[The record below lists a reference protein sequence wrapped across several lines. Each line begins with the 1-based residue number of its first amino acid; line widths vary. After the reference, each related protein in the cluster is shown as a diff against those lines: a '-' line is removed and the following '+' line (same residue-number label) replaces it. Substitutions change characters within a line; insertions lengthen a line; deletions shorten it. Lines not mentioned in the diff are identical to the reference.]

1 MKLLSLHIENFGTF
15 HGYDLTLDPSMEVLY
30 RENGWGKSTLAVF
43 IKAMLFGL
51 PATTKRSLDE
61 NERKKYAP
69 WQGGAYGG
77 SISFSC
83 AKGSFRA
90 ERFFGAKESG
100 DTFALYDLATNRPS
114 DAFSAALGCELFGV
128 DANGFERSTY
138 LSQGLFDL
146 KSGNAEISARLGNLL
161 DDVDDIGSFDEARE
175 YLDKRRRFYVT
186 TGNRGAIAQ
195 MEQELLEKQRD
206 LEACLRKEE
215 AREVQEQELEQLR
228 VQFGA
233 TGSTLEQVRAEMQ
246 KAALSRERAALV
258 ERKNSMLNELNRMS
272 AAKKALRDFFQGF
285 PPSTQE
291 LDHHLDLHERI
302 KESQIRLE
310 AMPQGV
316 SEPETFARLKRAYP
330 AGVPAEE
337 NLGRL
342 EQENEELRR
351 VGARTE
357 ALQKIKN
364 EETDD
369 PRFAKG
375 IPSEARLQAAANA
388 LNQAE
393 RLRSAVEAVE
403 EKRKASP
410 RQGLP
415 GRLLGILCAVL
426 AVVCIAL
433 YWLPAGASF
442 GLLFPLLGGGF
453 AIVAVILLLLFL
465 RGDRLRK
472 AAWREE
478 DENLTAWVAEEE
490 RARGSVRAL
499 LREYGMPGEDP
510 SAELAELTLLSKQQR
525 EQTRR
530 HAAMGEELVTL
541 ERRRGVLV
549 GSIRTYLS
557 RFFPQVPVKADYRS
571 EIDLLRRDRETL
583 VRLDSEVRKR
593 QYDHAAA
600 EAVLE
605 DLKRQLHPFLRRYD
619 PKGTLEP
626 AECLALIT
634 EKREEY
640 SRLCKDMTRK
650 ENELKIFIAEKR
662 LEEEMPEEPDGYDA
676 LVAREAAAQKE
687 LNELQRKK
695 TVVKANLD
703 RLAADTDRIPDL
715 RAELEQKKEQ
725 IAVAKANYAT
735 ISKTLVLLE
744 ESKLALSTRYLGD
757 MQASFDA
764 YLEMLVGEAAPDS
777 MLDDTFEVRL
787 QGGGQT
793 RTMESFSRGWRDAV
807 QFCVRL
813 ALTDAM
819 YAEGEAP
826 FLLLDDPFVNLDDAR
841 LEAARRMLERLK
853 EKYQIIYMVCQ
864 KERA

>member
-15 HGYDLTLDPSMEVLY
+15 HDYDLTLDPSMEVLY

-77 SISFSC
+77 SICFSC

-100 DTFALYDLATNRPS
+100 DTFALYDLSTNRPS
-114 DAFSAALGCELFGV
+114 AAFSSALGCELFGV

-161 DDVDDIGSFDEARE
+161 DDVDDIGSFDAARE

-195 MEQELLEKQRD
+195 MEQELLEKQRE
-206 LEACLRKEE
+206 LEGCMRKDE
-215 AREVQEQELEQLR
+215 AHAVQEQELEQLR
-228 VQFGA
+228 EQFRKA
-233 TGSTLEQVRAEMQ
+233 QTSLEQVRAEMQ

-258 ERKNSMLNELNRMS
+258 ERKNSMLNELNRLS
-272 AAKKALRDFFQGF
+272 ASKKALRDFFQGF

-291 LDHHLDLHERI
+291 LDHHLDLYEKI
-302 KESQIRLE
+302 KESQIRIE
-310 AMPQGV
+310 AMPLGV
-316 SEPETFARLKRAYP
+316 SDPETFTRLKRTYP

-351 VGARTE
+351 VCSRAE
-357 ALQKIKN
+357 ALQRIRN
-364 EETDD
+364 EEQPD
-369 PRFAKG
+369 PRFAAG
-375 IPSEARLQAAANA
+375 VPSEARLEAAEAALRQA
-388 LNQAE
+388 Q
-393 RLRSAVEAVE
+393 RLQEA
-403 EKRKASP
+403 KDAILQGRKESP
-410 RQGLP
+410 RRISPCLVIGI
-415 GRLLGILCAVL
+415 LLGVL
-426 AVVCIAL
+426 GMALGAL
-433 YWLPAGASF
+433 YWLPVAASMGF
-442 GLLFPLLGGGF
+442 LSLIAGGGCL
-453 AIVAVILLLLFL
+453 AVAVVLLVLALRQSRRRSTAHRAEDAQILTW
-465 RGDRLRK
+465 DE
-472 AAWREE
+472 AREKSE
-478 DENLTAWVAEEE
+478 A
-490 RARGSVRAL
+490 SVRGFL
-499 LREYGMPGEDP
+499 KEYGMPGEAL
-510 SAELAELTLLSKQQR
+510 SGELTQLTLFAKQQR
-525 EQTRR
+525 EQRQR
-530 HAAMGEELVTL
+530 QAAMAEELVAL
-541 ERRRGVLV
+541 ERRRGGLV
-549 GSIRTYLS
+549 ESIRAYLT
-557 RFFPQVPVKADYRS
+557 RFFPQVPVKPDYRA
-571 EIDLLRRDRETL
+571 EIDLLCRDRETL
-583 VRLDSEVRKR
+583 VRLDTEARRR
-593 QYDHAAA
+593 QYDRAAA
-600 EAVLE
+600 EAMLE

-640 SRLCKDMTRK
+640 ARLCKDMTRR
-650 ENELKIFIAEKR
+650 ENELKIFIAEKK
-662 LEEEMPEEPDGYDA
+662 LEEEMPEEPAGYDR
-676 LVAREAAAQKE
+676 LVAQEAALQKE

-695 TVVKANLD
+695 TLVKANLD

-715 RAELEQKKEQ
+715 NAELAQKKEQ
-725 IAVAKANYAT
+725 IRVAKANYAT

-777 MLDDTFEVRL
+777 MLDDSFEVRL

-793 RTMESFSRGWRDAV
+793 RSMESFSRGWRDAV
-807 QFCVRL
+807 QFCVRM

-819 YAEGEAP
+819 YAEGEPP
-826 FLLLDDPFVNLDDAR
+826 FLLLDDPFVNLDDER
-841 LEAARRMLERLK
+841 LGAARRMLEELK
-853 EKYQIIYMVCQ
+853 QKYQIIYMVCQ